1 MVLQRNFLPGVC
13 AALALNLAAA
23 CGRRGAAP
31 TVPRNAV
38 YTDVRGE
45 VALGAGLE
53 PINDWARTEVF
64 VDLVKQSRGFGPAA
78 TANPLT
84 PVPVDAKR
92 WPIGDFCIILWT
104 NSAAVNGLGG
114 TYKLSCNGLATIGLI
129 GSSAS
134 VQSVVYNATTNTT
147 TADVVVLEG
156 SDNLFLAFTGTVTGV
171 QNLKV
176 LRPGYGPGDTFTTP
190 LKNQLS
196 RFSVLRF
203 MDWASTNN
211 NPVVHWSERSLPTDP
226 RYSRDVGVPWEIA
239 IQLANE
245 LRKDMWVNV
254 PISADDDYVRQL
266 ATLFKAQ
273 LDPALHVY
281 VEYSNEVWNFQFK
294 QAQTNLDLAKAE
306 VALGGS
312 PLNADGATNQYFWGY
327 RRVALRLKQISDIFA
342 SVYGR
347 VAINTTVRMV
357 LAGQSAGPHIARE
370 GLQLIERTYGPPG
383 QFFYAVAGAPYFSLG
398 AADATTTLTPDQVI
412 SALSTSI
419 DSGTVANAYEENAV
433 LARWYGMPYIAYEGG
448 PDTFGP
454 NNVAAKRAAQF
465 DPRMKDLVVRYLNS
479 WYAYGFGLFNWFVAG
494 ATAYNT
500 AYGTWGLTDDMS
512 NLNTPKLQGIDAIAT
527 GPGPVM
533 SGGWGIPGE
542 ADARGYAGAPRPFTS
557 PYLTGLGNGD
567 FRDYLVR
574 APADGKY
581 SIEVSVAAGWP
592 GAKLVILANH
602 AQVAT
607 QDVPGT
613 GGDSTFRYLAPVTA
627 TLTAGM
633 NVVRLQVATAGF
645 NVGALRL
652 SPL

>member
-1 MVLQRNFLPGVC
+1 VLLQRNHLSGFLVALVLGF
-13 AALALNLAAA
+13 AAGCRSGLRQTTAGSSNI
-23 CGRRGAAP
+23 AAP
-31 TVPRNAV
+31 VHA
-38 YTDVRGE
+38 D

-53 PINDWARTEVF
+53 PIVDWARTEVF
-64 VDLVKQSRGFGPAA
+64 VDLVKQSRGFGPAT
-78 TANPLT
+78 TANPVT
-84 PVPVDAKR
+84 PVPLDAKG
-92 WPIGDFCIILWT
+92 WPIGDFGIILWT
-104 NSAAVNGLGG
+104 NAAAVHGLGG

-129 GSSAS
+129 GSNAS
-134 VQSVVYNATTNTT
+134 IANLVYTATTNTT

-156 SDNLFLAFTGTVTGV
+156 SDNLILSFIGALTGV
-171 QNLKV
+171 QNLKI
-176 LRPGYGPGDTFTTP
+176 LRPGYGPSDTFTTP

-196 RFSVLRF
+196 RFNVIRF

-211 NPVVHWSERSLPTDP
+211 NPIARWSDRSLPTDP

-245 LRKDMWVNV
+245 LRKDMWVNI
-254 PISADDDYVRQL
+254 PISADDDYVKQF
-266 ATLFKAQ
+266 ATLLKSQ

-312 PLNADGATNQYFWGY
+312 PLNADGNTNQYYWGW

-347 VAINTTVRMV
+347 VAMNTTVRMV
-357 LAGQSAGPHIARE
+357 LAGQSANPAIARE

-383 QFFYAVAGAPYFSLG
+383 QFFYAVAGAPYFAIG
-398 AADATTTLTPDQVI
+398 AADSSTTLTPDQVI
-412 SALSTSI
+412 AALSTAI
-419 DSGTVANAYEENAV
+419 DNGSVTYHYEENAA
-433 LARWYGMPYIAYEGG
+433 LARWYGMPYVAYEGG

-454 NNVAAKRAAQF
+454 NNVAAKSAAQF
-465 DPRMKDLVVRYLNS
+465 DPRMKDLVVRYLNA

-494 ATAYNT
+494 ATPYNT

-512 NLNTPKLQGIDAIAT
+512 NLNTPKLQGIDAVAS
-527 GPGPVM
+527 GPRPAIT
-533 SGGWGIPGE
+533 GGWGIPGE
-542 ADARGYAGAPRPFTS
+542 ADARGSAGAPRPFTS

-567 FRDYLVR
+567 YRDYLVR

-581 SIEVSVAAGWP
+581 RIEVAVASAWP
-592 GAKLVILANH
+592 GAKLAILANH
-602 AQVAT
+602 AQVAI
-607 QDVPGT
+607 QDVPAT
-613 GGDSTFRYLAPVTA
+613 GGDSTFQYLAPVTA

-633 NVVRLQVATAGF
+633 NVVRLQVANAGF
-645 NVGALRL
+645 NISSLRL